1 MYSLNLFVKLM
12 ELHCHIM
19 FSLAI
24 AAITEAI
31 LMQTSAEQMLSLRRV
46 APMYLKLVTSSDNIC
61 IDVIRAVAHDP
72 ALFCA
77 DKSTVAEKMCSA
89 LGLFLDGE
97 GVIYLTY
104 KDSDFF
110 IHFLYLTIPFLRHRL
125 KLLMP

>member
-1 MYSLNLFVKLM
+1 MCLRSWWCLLFCQILFH
-12 ELHCHIM
+12 LT
-19 FSLAI
+19 I
-24 AAITEAI
+24 ATIAEAMLI
-31 LMQTSAEQMLSLRRV
+31 LVSANQVPSLRRV

-61 IDVIRAVAHDP
+61 INVIRAVAHDP

-97 GVIYLTY
+97 GVIYLTF

-110 IHFLYLTIPFLRHRL
+110 IHFLYLTIPFLRHSL

>member
-1 MYSLNLFVKLM
+1 ML
-12 ELHCHIM
+12 
-19 FSLAI
+19 
-24 AAITEAI
+24 I
-31 LMQTSAEQMLSLRRV
+31 LVSADQVPSLRRV
-46 APMYLKLVTSSDNIC
+46 APMYLKLVTSSVNIC
-61 IDVIRAVAHDP
+61 IDVIRAVGHDP
-72 ALFCA
+72 APFCA

-97 GVIYLTY
+97 GVIYLTF